1 MLELTG
7 ENFNPNL
14 SVWFGDVES
23 KTMYRC
29 QENMLCVVPDISKFR
44 GGWSWVRQPTKV
56 RKFKRAL
63 YLRPMSF
70 KRRLLTKMLITPDNM
85 P

>member
-63 YLRPMSF
+63 YTQF
-70 KRRLLTKMLITPDNM
+70 I
-85 P
+85 